1 MSNSFVSLSPP
12 KQFVWGVTAK
22 VIRRFRQ
29 QPEGGCI
36 GKRKLHSSTTC
47 RVLTRLACGRVM
59 YENRF
64 PSLHH
69 QSGWGINR
77 CSLWLCLRPNQT
89 SHLHSCISYT
99 IKSVLWGQ
107 GELARSIPHK
117 VRLHRMCALGMEAAC
132 GQYLFGTGSRQPD
145 PSSGERLS
153 ILDVVC
159 NAR

>member
-47 RVLTRLACGRVM
+47 RVLTRLACGRIM

-107 GELARSIPHK
+107 GELARSIPLQGASAPN
-117 VRLHRMCALGMEAAC
+117 VRVRDGSRLRPVPFRYWFTTARP
-132 GQYLFGTGSRQPD
+132 LFGGTPVNTRCGM
-145 PSSGERLS
+145 
-153 ILDVVC
+153 
-159 NAR
+159 